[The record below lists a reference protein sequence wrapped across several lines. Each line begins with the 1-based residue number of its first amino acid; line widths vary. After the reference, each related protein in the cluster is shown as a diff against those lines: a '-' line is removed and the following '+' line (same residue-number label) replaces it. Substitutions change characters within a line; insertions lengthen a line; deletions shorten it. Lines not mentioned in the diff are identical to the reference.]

1 MNSLNAKTKDYSDT
15 RAGLVLAEL
24 IAVVTIIGLLLLV
37 SIFNTSRAKSSGR
50 FRSQADERVFTL
62 QRAIRTTSQNN
73 SRYSIIINIAEQSYI
88 LRHIKSDEL
97 YEIGDEK
104 EIIIEKYLTPNCQIV
119 YVEFDDAEGTDEK
132 NDVARFVTGRSGW
145 QAGGK
150 IVLLDA
156 EGNEYSIIIN
166 RLSRIV
172 ELKKGF
178 VELLPIV
185 YRDELPF

>member
-50 FRSQADERVFTL
+50 FRSQADELVFTL